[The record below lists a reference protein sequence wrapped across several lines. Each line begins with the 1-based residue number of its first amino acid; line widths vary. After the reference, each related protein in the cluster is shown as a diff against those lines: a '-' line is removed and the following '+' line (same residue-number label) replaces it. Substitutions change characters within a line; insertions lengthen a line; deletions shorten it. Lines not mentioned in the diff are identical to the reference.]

1 MIVESE
7 LVEAGDAGGPGNETG
22 DAVESDNTEDC
33 ELYST
38 NSMSN
43 SRNEVKN
50 TYTRL
55 VEKHEHEHPASIY
68 GCLDSKGLSL
78 PVTGYLRYPTLKFRT
93 PDFISSSNVSAST
106 SVSDASVKANTPSD
120 RC

>member
-1 MIVESE
+1 MIVEPE

-43 SRNEVKN
+43 SKNEVKN
-50 TYTRL
+50 TYT
-55 VEKHEHEHPASIY
+55 P
-68 GCLDSKGLSL
+68 
-78 PVTGYLRYPTLKFRT
+78 
-93 PDFISSSNVSAST
+93 ISG
-106 SVSDASVKANTPSD
+106 KA
-120 RC
+120 